1 MVRVEV
7 ILHFFCTTPM
17 S

>member
-17 S
+17 F